1 MGEHTEGPWTVK
13 GRHPYLIARV
23 FNFCVMKDTPDTGGE
38 TQYSEETAQDA
49 RANAQLIAA
58 APELLEACRWM
69 CQVIE
74 TINHEYWDGVSLST
88 ILAMANSTTKAEQ
101 AIAKAEGEER

>member
-1 MGEHTEGPWTVK
+1 MGEHTKGPWEV
-13 GRHPYLIARV
+13 GQFSGMRGMGFLPILNSDGAFIAKVLTTRM
-23 FNFCVMKDTPDTGGE
+23 NNGK
-38 TQYSEETAQDA
+38 S
-49 RANAQLIAA
+49 NAQLIAA

-74 TINHEYWDGVSLST
+74 TINQEYWDGVSLST

-101 AIAKAEGEER
+101 AIAKAEGEGEEDE